1 MWCSPFHPHVPLKLC
16 ILFIILMAG
25 TVFSF
30 KRNILRFKRLGK
42 YDQYSQHLHLL
53 ALHLFNVDALTHT
66 LYLHEMLRKWNHRYS
81 SVAMFYMH
89 SETCISWRKP
99 IGAHSTSLEN
109 FKAFFSPWKLLI
121 GSKSFGLRFSN
132 AQFKDLEKFW
142 RLLELKLN
150 NSSSR
155 SKWKSSHS
163 FDWLSAQSGQ
173 ERISRIKE
181 KLIKLEISFP
191 FFIKRRSHLK

>member
-1 MWCSPFHPHVPLKLC
+1 MWCSPFQPHVPLKLC
-16 ILFIILMAG
+16 ILFIILMAR

-30 KRNILRFKRLGK
+30 KRNILRFKRLAK

-109 FKAFFSPWKLLI
+109 FKAFFPLENYWSVANRLDYVFQMPNLRIW
-121 GSKSFGLRFSN
+121 KSFGGYWSWNWIIHRVVANENPRIHLIDCRLKAAKKELAALKRNLSN
-132 AQFKDLEKFW
+132 
-142 RLLELKLN
+142 
-150 NSSSR
+150 
-155 SKWKSSHS
+155 WKSV
-163 FDWLSAQSGQ
+163 
-173 ERISRIKE
+173 
-181 KLIKLEISFP
+181 FP
-191 FFIKRRSHLK
+191 FL